1 MDAATK
7 ILEAAD
13 ELFGEV
19 GFDASTTREI
29 AERAGVNKALIHYH
43 FRSKDGLLESLLGR
57 YYDLLSETLRA
68 ALEKAEGDL
77 RSRFGD
83 LIDAYMEFLVQNR
96 NFSRIVQREASGGRH
111 VELIQDR
118 MVPLFQMAIGA
129 INARFP
135 ASVGSSLSAS
145 HLLTSFYGM
154 IISTFT
160 YSGVLKHLLD
170 VDPLGPEQFEQ
181 RKLHL
186 RAMLGI
192 TLDALERLE
201 ADQAG

>member
-43 FRSKDGLLESLLGR
+43 FRSKDGLLESLLDR
-57 YYDLLSETLRA
+57 YYDQLSDTLRA
-68 ALEKAEGDL
+68 SLESAEGDL
-77 RSRFGD
+77 PERFAA
-83 LIDAYMEFLVQNR
+83 LIDTYMEFLVENR
-96 NFSRIVQREASGGRH
+96 NFSKIVQREASGGRH
-111 VELIQDR
+111 MAQIQDR
-118 MVPLFQMAIGA
+118 MVPLFQLAVGT

-135 ASVGSSLSAS
+135 ASVGSSLAAS

-160 YSGVLKHLLD
+160 YSGVLRHLLD
-170 VDPLGPEQFEQ
+170 ADPLSPEQFQQ
-181 RKLHL
+181 RKRHL
-186 RAMLGI
+186 RAMLEI
-192 TLDALERLE
+192 TLEALERLE
-201 ADQAG
+201 TAPAD